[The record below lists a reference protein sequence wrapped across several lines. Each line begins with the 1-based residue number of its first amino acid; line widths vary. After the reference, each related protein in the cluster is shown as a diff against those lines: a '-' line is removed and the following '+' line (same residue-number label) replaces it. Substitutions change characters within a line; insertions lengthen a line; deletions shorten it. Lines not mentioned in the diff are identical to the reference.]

1 MRNIDRPACAETAWG
16 AYPAVI
22 HVKLLLTAL
31 FWGGTFVAGRIVSKN
46 VGHFSIAFLRFLTA
60 SLLLLVLT
68 WRIEGRLPRLRASQ
82 LVSIILLGLTGV
94 FAYNAMFFKAL
105 QTIEAGRAALIVA
118 TCPVFITIASAIFFR
133 EKISLLKVFG
143 IVISVSGAI
152 VVVTRGSPRE
162 AIEGGVGWGEFF
174 IFCCVLSW
182 VAYSLIGKSVMKDLS
197 PLVAV
202 TCSSV
207 IGTGALA
214 VPALREG
221 LIHNIAGHSLTDWL
235 CVLYLGIF
243 GTVIGFVWYYEA
255 IKRIGPVKAGLFI
268 NFVPIFGVLLSFL
281 VLREMITLSLA
292 IGAVLVISG
301 VYLTN
306 RTHKTKAA

>member
-1 MRNIDRPACAETAWG
+1 MGNIDRPVCAETASG
-16 AYPAVI
+16 ACPAVI
-22 HVKLLLTAL
+22 YVKLLLTAL

-60 SLLLLVLT
+60 SLLLLALT
-68 WRIEGRLPRLRASQ
+68 WRIEGRLPRLRMPQ

-105 QTIEAGRAALIVA
+105 QTIEASRAALIVA
-118 TCPVFITIASAIFFR
+118 SCPVFITIASAIFFR
-133 EKISLLKVFG
+133 ERISLLKALG
-143 IVISVSGAI
+143 IVISVVGAI
-152 VVVTRGSPRE
+152 VVVTRGRPRE

-182 VAYSLIGKSVMKDLS
+182 VAYSLIGKAAMEDLS

-207 IGTGALA
+207 VGTAALA

-221 LIHNIAGHSLTDWL
+221 LIRNIPAHSATDWL
-235 CVLYLGIF
+235 CIVYLGIF
-243 GTVIGFVWYYEA
+243 GTVVGFVWYYQA

-281 VLREMITLSLA
+281 VLRETITLSLA
-292 IGAVLVISG
+292 IGAVLVVSG

-306 RTHKTKAA
+306 RTSRVKAA

>member
-1 MRNIDRPACAETAWG
+1 MGNIDRPACAETASG

-133 EKISLLKVFG
+133 ERISLLKVFG

-221 LIHNIAGHSLTDWL
+221 LIHNIPGHSMTDWL

-243 GTVIGFVWYYEA
+243 GTVIGFVWYYQA

-306 RTHKTKAA
+306 RTSRVKVA

>member
-1 MRNIDRPACAETAWG
+1 MGNIDRPAYAETVSG
-16 AYPAVI
+16 ACPAVI
-22 HVKLLLTAL
+22 YVKLLLTAL

-133 EKISLLKVFG
+133 ERISLLKVFG

-152 VVVTRGSPRE
+152 VVVTRGSARE

-174 IFCCVLSW
+174 ILCCVLSW

-221 LIHNIAGHSLTDWL
+221 LIHNIPGHSLTDWL

-243 GTVIGFVWYYEA
+243 GTVIGFVWYYQA
-255 IKRIGPVKAGLFI
+255 INRIGPVKAGLFI
-268 NFVPIFGVLLSFL
+268 NFVPLFGVLLSFL
-281 VLREMITLSLA
+281 VLRETITLSLA

-306 RTHKTKAA
+306 RTSRVKAA